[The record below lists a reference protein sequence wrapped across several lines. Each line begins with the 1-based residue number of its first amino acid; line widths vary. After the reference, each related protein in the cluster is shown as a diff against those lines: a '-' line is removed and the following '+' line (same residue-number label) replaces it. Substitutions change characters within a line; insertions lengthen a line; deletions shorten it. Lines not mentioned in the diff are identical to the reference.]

1 MVAPMLRLLLL
12 AGSVFGLF
20 TFERGRAG
28 HPPEGFEIVGTM
40 PPAPRWVV
48 QRDAGQH
55 VLAQTVATPEDMI
68 GRHSFAL
75 VEGGVYGDVTLQAR
89 IKLLTANGQAG
100 LVFRYQDRDNHYLLT
115 LDARQRKIRLV
126 RVAGGNRVSIH
137 GEDDV
142 DLETGV
148 WYQLKL
154 RVEGPAIAARMNGLR
169 LFEAQDR
176 TLPERGRIGF
186 FCDDHT
192 RAHFDDLD
200 VASIEKR
207 EKH

>member
-1 MVAPMLRLLLL
+1 MVSPMLRLVLL
-12 AGSVFGLF
+12 AGSVSGLWS
-20 TFERGRAG
+20 FEQDRAG
-28 HPPEGFEIVGTM
+28 RPPEGFEIVSTL

-48 QRDAGQH
+48 ERHEGQQ
-55 VLAQTVATPEDMI
+55 VFAQTVATPEDKI

-75 VEGGVYGDVTLQAR
+75 VEGGTYGDVNLQAR
-89 IKLLTANGQAG
+89 IKLLSEQGQAG
-100 LVFRYQDRDNHYLLT
+100 LVFRYRDRDNHYLLT

-126 RVAGGNRVSIH
+126 RVVDGNRVSIH

-154 RVEGPAIAARMNGLR
+154 RLVGSAMAVRMNGLR
-169 LFEAQDR
+169 LFEAKDR
-176 TLPERGRIGF
+176 SLPENGRIGF

-192 RAHFDDLD
+192 RAHFDDLE
-200 VASIEKR
+200 VAAIEK
-207 EKH
+207 H